1 VLGAAAHATPLVMAP
16 IATDQHEMAEQVE
29 QAGAG
34 TICSTQP
41 LSPTAVRES
50 FRGLS
55 ANPAYSAAAAR
66 LREQILSMPTPA
78 DLLGRLKQL
87 V

>member
-1 VLGAAAHATPLVMAP
+1 MTPV
-16 IATDQHEMAEQVE
+16 ATDQHEMAEQVE

-41 LSPTAVRES
+41 LSRAAVRES
-50 FRGLS
+50 FRELS
-55 ANPAYSAAAAR
+55 ANPAYCAAAGR
-66 LREQILSMPTPA
+66 LREQILSMPPPA
-78 DLLGRLKQL
+78 DLLGRLQQL